1 MKVRDNERR
10 TVVQKKQSVADCRM
24 QAIQTKRN
32 EHDKALPWKSN
43 TLLDRRLIGSTQGKN
58 TPHEVSKRKWFTVLK
73 QQLASGALL
82 WHLGHGRNNWID
94 ALASVSLTSF
104 FHCPL

>member
-32 EHDKALPWKSN
+32 DM
-43 TLLDRRLIGSTQGKN
+43 TRRCLENQT
-58 TPHEVSKRKWFTVLK
+58 R
-73 QQLASGALL
+73 
-82 WHLGHGRNNWID
+82 
-94 ALASVSLTSF
+94 SLTVVWLDPRKVRIPRMKSPNVSGSPSSNSNLPRVLF
-104 FHCPL
+104 CDT